1 MNIYIAFVPWIL
13 FGTISQH
20 DSVAAAALVALAA
33 SIAIGLPSFAA
44 GRPKI
49 LDLGA
54 IAAFAGFSVVALAVG
69 SDADWLSQYARAI
82 AAGLLGLIA
91 LGSLLFVPFTEQY
104 ARESV
109 PPEHWDSPVFKR
121 VNREL
126 STMWGLVFVAMVPS
140 HLIAAAIDTQRGNTI
155 FNWVIPIV
163 LIVWAAKRTARASDA
178 AGDERQAPAAPLAS
192 TGPRSRA

>member
-54 IAAFAGFSVVALAVG
+54 IAAFAGFAVVALAVG
-69 SDADWLSQYARAI
+69 SDADWLSEYARAI

-91 LGSLLFVPFTEQY
+91 LGSLLLTPFTEQY

-109 PPEHWDSPVFKR
+109 PQEHWDSPVFKR

-126 STMWGLVFVAMVPS
+126 TLMWGLVFVAMVPS
-140 HLIAAAIDTQRGNTI
+140 HLIAAQIDTQRGDTI

-163 LIVWAAKRTARASDA
+163 LIVWAAKRTARVSDA
-178 AGDERQAPAAPLAS
+178 AGDERAAAQPQPAAGA
-192 TGPRSRA
+192 GRGRA

>member
-13 FGTISQH
+13 FGAISQH

-69 SDADWLSQYARAI
+69 SDADWLSEYARAI

-91 LGSLLFVPFTEQY
+91 LGSLLVTPFTEQY
-104 ARESV
+104 ARETV
-109 PPEHWDSPVFKR
+109 PEEAWSSPVFKR

-126 STMWGLVFVAMVPS
+126 TQMWGLVFLAMVPS
-140 HLIAAAIDTQRGNTI
+140 HLIAAQIDTHRGNTI
-155 FNWVIPIV
+155 FNWVIPVV
-163 LIVWAAKRTARASDA
+163 LIVWAAKRTARVSEA
-178 AGDERQAPAAPLAS
+178 AGDGRAGQPQPAGAGGERA
-192 TGPRSRA
+192 